1 MSQIP
6 VVRCKK
12 GVQFAV
18 IAPGGMRIL
27 AAIDGLSK
35 VLGQD
40 VWITAGT
47 NDHSKGRHPIGEA
60 YDVSVQGWMPAVI
73 VRAVDH
79 LRHVLGERFTVLYET
94 PTTPADPAL
103 ARVATVNPLA
113 TAPHLHL
120 QVRFETHY
128 PPLDWQGTGKD
139 LV

>member
-18 IAPGGMRIL
+18 IAPGGFRIL
-27 AAIDGLSK
+27 AKLDELSK
-35 VLGQD
+35 VIGQD

-73 VRAVDH
+73 VRAVEH

-94 PTTPADPAL
+94 PTTPADPVL
-103 ARVATVNPLA
+103 ARIATVNPHA
-113 TAPHLHL
+113 TAPHLHA
-120 QVRFETHY
+120 QVKKDTNY
-128 PPLDWQGTGKD
+128 PPVDWSGEGT
-139 LV
+139 VA